1 MSILSLDYLLLVAVA
16 FLTYYLLPLKVRW
29 WALLTASLVFYTL
42 AGWFGL
48 IYLTA
53 VAAVT
58 WGGGLAI
65 RRVKAEGRW
74 ARAGGAKPLLAG
86 VLALILGAMAALK
99 YGGLWTAGWIV
110 PLGLSW
116 FTFQSAGYV
125 IDVYSGK
132 VEPERNPCRY
142 LLFVA
147 FFPQMTQGP
156 VSTWKQLAPQLTE
169 GHRLEPALV
178 QEGVLL
184 MLWGYFK
191 KLVLADRLAAVAAY
205 TTTQLVVPGWLALA
219 SAGVYMVQLYA
230 DFSGGMDM
238 IRGTALLYGIRM
250 TENFRRPFF
259 STSVAEYWRRWHISL
274 GAWFRSYLL
283 YPLTTSRL
291 GLAVGTGASRLLGK
305 KMGRLIP
312 SALATILI
320 FVLIGLWHGAS
331 WNAAIYGMYFG
342 VVMAVSM
349 LMEPWFRQLRK
360 RWHVREKHPAII
372 ALRLTRTW
380 LLVLLA
386 QFFAFTAGPREAFSL
401 MGQSLMGWSVAN
413 VGSVLTA
420 IMPGLE
426 WIIVLAALTV
436 LTAVDALD
444 EQGLT
449 IGQRLARGP
458 FPLRWLAMLALIV
471 AIVVLGCYGDGMN
484 GAAFLYTQF

>member
-16 FLTYYLLPLKVRW
+16 FLAYYLLPLKVRW
-29 WALLTASLVFYTL
+29 WVLLTASLVFYTL

-58 WGGGLAI
+58 WGGSLAI

-74 ARAGGAKPLLAG
+74 ARAGGAKPLLSG
-86 VLALILGAMAALK
+86 VLVLILGAMAALK
-99 YGGLWTAGWIV
+99 YGGLWTAGWIA

-125 IDVYSGK
+125 IDVYRGK

-205 TTTQLVVPGWLALA
+205 TTTQLVAPGWLALA

-230 DFSGGMDM
+230 DFSGGMDV

-283 YPLTTSRL
+283 FPLTTSRM
-291 GLAVGTGASRLLGK
+291 GLAVGAGASRLLGK
-305 KMGRLIP
+305 KTGRMAP

-320 FVLIGLWHGAS
+320 FLLIGLWHGAS
-331 WNAAIYGMYFG
+331 WNAVIYGLYFG
-342 VVMAVSM
+342 LLMAVST
-349 LMEPWFRQLRK
+349 LLESAFRRLRK
-360 RWHVREKHPAII
+360 RWHVPEKHPAII
-372 ALRLTRTW
+372 ALRLIRTW

-386 QFFAFTAGPREAFSL
+386 QFFAFTAGPREALSL

>member
-1 MSILSLDYLLLVAVA
+1 MSILSLDYLLLAA
-16 FLTYYLLPLKVRW
+16 ASFLTYYLLPLRLRW
-29 WALLTASLVFYTL
+29 WALLAASLVFYTL
-42 AGWFGL
+42 SGWFGMV
-48 IYLTA
+48 YLTA

-58 WGGGLAI
+58 WGGALAI

-74 ARAGGAKPLLAG
+74 AKAGGAKPLLAG
-86 VLALILGAMAALK
+86 VLVLILGAMAALK
-99 YGGLWTAGWIV
+99 YSGLWSAGWIV

-125 IDVYSGK
+125 VDVYRGK
-132 VEPERNPCRY
+132 VEPERNPCKY

-147 FFPQMTQGP
+147 FFPQLTQGP
-156 VSTWKQLAPQLTE
+156 ISTWKQLAPQLVE
-169 GHRLEPALV
+169 GHRLDPETV

-205 TTTQLVVPGWLALA
+205 TTTQLVAPGWLALM

-230 DFSGGMDM
+230 DFSGGMDV

-291 GLAVGTGASRLLGK
+291 GLAVGAGASKVLGK
-305 KMGRLIP
+305 KTGRMVP

-320 FVLIGLWHGAS
+320 FLLIGLWHGAS
-331 WNAAIYGMYFG
+331 WNAVIYGLYFG
-342 VVMAVSM
+342 LLMAVST
-349 LMEPWFRQLRK
+349 LLEPAFRRLRK
-360 RWHVREKHPAII
+360 RWHVPEKHPAII
-372 ALRLTRTW
+372 ALRLIRTW

-386 QFFAFTAGPREAFSL
+386 QFFAFTMGPAQAFSL
-401 MGQSLMGWSVAN
+401 LGQTLGSWATAD

-426 WIIVLAALTV
+426 WIIALAALALLTV
-436 LTAVDALD
+436 VDVLD
-444 EQGLT
+444 ERGLA
-449 IGQRLARGP
+449 IGQRLARGA
-458 FPLRWLAMLALIV
+458 FPLRWLAMLVLIL
-471 AIVVLGCYGDGMN
+471 AIVVLGCYGDGMSS
-484 GAAFLYTQF
+484 AAFLYTQF